1 MDYSKS
7 GNPRVAKNEPKN
19 KPGRGL
25 GAEKSPTGGRAS
37 KEELLAKLKAIAEAK
52 KAEDKA

>member
-7 GNPRVAKNEPKN
+7 GNARADKNTPKN

-25 GAEKSPTGGRAS
+25 GAEKSTTGGRPS
-37 KEELLAKLKAIAEAK
+37 KEELVAKLKAIAEAK
-52 KAEDKA
+52 KQG

>member
-7 GNPRVAKNEPKN
+7 GNARPPKNTPKN

-25 GAEKSPTGGRAS
+25 GAEKSANGGKAS
-37 KEELLAKLKAIAEAK
+37 KDELVARMKAIAEAK
-52 KAEDKA
+52 KAQA

>member
-1 MDYSKS
+1 
-7 GNPRVAKNEPKN
+7 
-19 KPGRGL
+19 L

-52 KAEDKA
+52 KAQGE